1 MPIYCGNNALDS
13 DIVNGNS
20 QLGTRYSCM
29 RKGIGTGLTLPY
41 DAKYAG
47 EYEPIDNRKIYCGN
61 SDNLPDGYDSF
72 GNLPQCL
79 QKGVAI
85 GKRQKALDGGGNVN
99 TNMNNNI
106 VLRNLFYGKVKYFLI
121 FILLIVIF
129 LLFYYLKPSIILE
142 KNNNNN
148 QKIIDWK
155 KFILIYLL
163 VVIPL
168 SIFIFL
174 FL

>member
-13 DIVNGNS
+13 DVMNGTS

-29 RKGIGTGLTLPY
+29 RKGIGTGLNLPY

-61 SDNLPDGYDSF
+61 GDNLPDGYDRL
-72 GNLPQCL
+72 GNLSQCL

-85 GKRQKALDGGGNVN
+85 GKRRRALDGDGNIN
-99 TNMNNNI
+99 TNNNI
-106 VLRNLFYGKVKYFLI
+106 IRNLFYGKVKYFLI

-129 LLFYYLKPSIILE
+129 LLFYYLKPSIVLQ
-142 KNNNNN
+142 KNIENK
-148 QKIIDWK
+148 KIIDWR
-155 KFILIYLL
+155 KFIIIYLIL
-163 VVIPL
+163 VIPI
-168 SIFIFL
+168 SGFIFV
-174 FL
+174 FVRV

>member
-13 DIVNGNS
+13 DIVNGTS

-29 RKGIGTGLTLPY
+29 RKGIGTGLNLPY

-61 SDNLPDGYDSF
+61 GDNLPDGYDRL
-72 GNLPQCL
+72 GNLSQCL

-85 GKRQKALDGGGNVN
+85 GKRQRALDGDGNIN
-99 TNMNNNI
+99 TNNNI
-106 VLRNLFYGKVKYFLI
+106 IRNLFYGKVKYFLI

-129 LLFYYLKPSIILE
+129 LLFYYLKPSIILQ
-142 KNNNNN
+142 KNIENK
-148 QKIIDWK
+148 KIIDWR
-155 KFILIYLL
+155 KFIIIYLIL
-163 VVIPL
+163 VIPI
-168 SIFIFL
+168 SGFIFV
-174 FL
+174 FARV

>member
-13 DIVNGNS
+13 DVMNGTS

-29 RKGIGTGLTLPY
+29 RKGIGTGLNLPY

-61 SDNLPDGYDSF
+61 GDNLPDGYDRL
-72 GNLPQCL
+72 GNLSQCL

-85 GKRQKALDGGGNVN
+85 GKRRRALDGDGNIN
-99 TNMNNNI
+99 TNNNI
-106 VLRNLFYGKVKYFLI
+106 IRNLFYGKVKYFLI

-129 LLFYYLKPSIILE
+129 LLFYYLKPSIVLQ
-142 KNNNNN
+142 KNIENK
-148 QKIIDWK
+148 KIIDWR
-155 KFILIYLL
+155 KFIIIYLIL
-163 VVIPL
+163 VIPI
-168 SIFIFL
+168 SGFIFV
-174 FL
+174 FIRV

>member
-13 DIVNGNS
+13 DVVNGTS

-29 RKGIGTGLTLPY
+29 RKGIGTGLNLPY

-61 SDNLPDGYDSF
+61 GDNLPDGYDRL
-72 GNLPQCL
+72 GNLSQCL

-85 GKRQKALDGGGNVN
+85 GKRQRALDGDGNIN
-99 TNMNNNI
+99 TNNNI
-106 VLRNLFYGKVKYFLI
+106 IRNLFYGKVKYFLI

-129 LLFYYLKPSIILE
+129 LLFYYLKPSIILQ
-142 KNNNNN
+142 KNIENK
-148 QKIIDWK
+148 KIIDWR
-155 KFILIYLL
+155 KFIIIYLIL
-163 VVIPL
+163 VIPI
-168 SIFIFL
+168 SGFIFV
-174 FL
+174 FATV

>member
-13 DIVNGNS
+13 DIMNGTS

-29 RKGIGTGLTLPY
+29 RKGIGTGLNLPY

-61 SDNLPDGYDSF
+61 GDNLPDGYDRL
-72 GNLPQCL
+72 GNLSQCL

-85 GKRQKALDGGGNVN
+85 GKRRRALDGDGNIN
-99 TNMNNNI
+99 TNNNI
-106 VLRNLFYGKVKYFLI
+106 IRNLFYGKVKYFLI

-129 LLFYYLKPSIILE
+129 LLFYYLKPSIVLQ
-142 KNNNNN
+142 KNIENK
-148 QKIIDWK
+148 KIIDWR
-155 KFILIYLL
+155 KFIIIYLIL
-163 VVIPL
+163 VIPI
-168 SIFIFL
+168 SGFIFV
-174 FL
+174 FIRV

>member
-13 DIVNGNS
+13 DIVNGTS

-29 RKGIGTGLTLPY
+29 RKGIGTGLNLPY

-61 SDNLPDGYDSF
+61 GDNLPEGYDRL
-72 GNLPQCL
+72 GNLSQCL

-85 GKRQKALDGGGNVN
+85 GKRQRALDGDGNIN
-99 TNMNNNI
+99 TNNNI
-106 VLRNLFYGKVKYFLI
+106 IRNLFYGKVKYFLI

-129 LLFYYLKPSIILE
+129 LLFYYLKPSIILQ
-142 KNNNNN
+142 KNIENK
-148 QKIIDWK
+148 KIIDWR
-155 KFILIYLL
+155 KFIIIYLIL
-163 VVIPL
+163 VIPI
-168 SIFIFL
+168 SGFIFV
-174 FL
+174 FARV